1 MAPAGN
7 PVPSPH
13 VSQYRGLG
21 GGGGMLVPGG
31 ALSSPLPMAA
41 VITLFRA
48 GRLVV
53 YFLVSRFSALWCRS
67 ARPRVALRGGQEE
80 GLGAPPCTPPPPRV
94 CMWAAGLSSSPGR
107 GGRRNRHPPSST
119 GLARPVGAPLRLRG
133 QRRAALGP
141 REGARSGAP
150 SGSYRTNSLQFAI
163 RSAVRWR
170 RAFKL
175 SRFSVRAGKSRH
187 VSSIV
192 PYEKPD

>member
-31 ALSSPLPMAA
+31 ALSSLLPMAA

-80 GLGAPPCTPPPPRV
+80 GLGAPPCTPPPLVCACGLRGSLHPRGGGAGGIV
-94 CMWAAGLSSSPGR
+94 TPRAARGSPVPSGLPSAYGVSVGLRSGRGRERGAGLPAALTERTRCSSPSEAR
-107 GGRRNRHPPSST
+107 CGGGVPS
-119 GLARPVGAPLRLRG
+119 
-133 QRRAALGP
+133 
-141 REGARSGAP
+141 
-150 SGSYRTNSLQFAI
+150 N
-163 RSAVRWR
+163 
-170 RAFKL
+170 
-175 SRFSVRAGKSRH
+175 
-187 VSSIV
+187 
-192 PYEKPD
+192 